1 MVSSLT
7 KDTYSFLVSNHFVVT
22 SGRIGGLILALLLL
36 VLVEK
41 EVTRAVVRSL
51 PLSTGR
57 VFDIAAMPLLL
68 TFAVVVIE
76 RFRALGF

>member
-7 KDTYSFLVSNHFVVT
+7 RDTYGFLASHHFVVT
-22 SGRIGGLILALLLL
+22 SGRIGGLMLALLLVL
-36 VLVEK
+36 LVEK
-41 EVTRAVVRSL
+41 EVARAVVRSL

-57 VFDIAAMPLLL
+57 VFDVAAMPLLV

>member
-7 KDTYSFLVSNHFVVT
+7 RDTYSFLASHHFVVT
-22 SGRIGGLILALLLL
+22 SGRIGGLLLALLLVL
-36 VLVEK
+36 LVEK

-51 PLSTGR
+51 PPKTGR

-68 TFAVVVIE
+68 AFAVVVIE

>member
-7 KDTYSFLVSNHFVVT
+7 KDTYSFLASHHFVVT
-22 SGRIGGLILALLLL
+22 SGRIGGLMLALLLVL
-36 VLVEK
+36 LVEK
-41 EVTRAVVRSL
+41 EVARAVVRSL
-51 PLSTGR
+51 PLSTAR
-57 VFDIAAMPLLL
+57 VFDVAAMPLLV

>member
-7 KDTYSFLVSNHFVVT
+7 KDTYGFLASHRFVVT
-22 SGRIGGLILALLLL
+22 SGWVGGLILAVLILL
-36 VLVEK
+36 LVEK

-51 PLSTGR
+51 PPSTGR
-57 VFDIAAMPLLL
+57 VFDVAAMPLLL
-68 TFAVVVIE
+68 TFAVVVVE

>member
-1 MVSSLT
+1 
-7 KDTYSFLVSNHFVVT
+7 
-22 SGRIGGLILALLLL
+22 
-36 VLVEK
+36 
-41 EVTRAVVRSL
+41 VRSL

-57 VFDIAAMPLLL
+57 VFDVAAMPLLV

>member
-1 MVSSLT
+1 MVSSVNKNT
-7 KDTYSFLVSNHFVVT
+7 FGFLVSHQFVVT
-22 SGRIGGLILALLLL
+22 SGQIGGLILALLLL

-51 PLSTGR
+51 PVSTRR
-57 VFDIAAMPLLL
+57 VFDVIAMPLLI
-68 TFAVVVIE
+68 TFAVVVVE